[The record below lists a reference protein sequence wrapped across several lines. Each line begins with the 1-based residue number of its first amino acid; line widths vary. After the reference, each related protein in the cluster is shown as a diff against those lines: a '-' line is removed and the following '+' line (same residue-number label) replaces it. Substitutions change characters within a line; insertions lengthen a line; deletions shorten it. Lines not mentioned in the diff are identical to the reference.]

1 MRSIVS
7 KINCNKMKRIV
18 SVVVVILL
26 ISCNNQEEMLLPKA
40 DKTMVKEVMDH
51 SPIYLFFRV
60 KDKDTVAELNRKNA
74 IGTSNWIFNIDKRL
88 PLKVVIP
95 HLQFMQ
101 EKRKKGMHT
110 NDKAENYFSYADS
123 IGKNL
128 AFLPFTK
135 VNYKLKRPD
144 HGVLVCFS
152 KNGTI
157 TVVRN
162 LTDKGKEVV
171 KQELLKYLLGLESD
185 EPNQFYFGH
194 DQNCSYEQFLQ
205 NSIFI
210 TEFKQQIPA
219 YTVTYEEFVF

>member
-1 MRSIVS
+1 
-7 KINCNKMKRIV
+7 MKRIV

>member
-1 MRSIVS
+1 MK
-7 KINCNKMKRIV
+7 KIA
-18 SVVVVILL
+18 SLLVVLVL
-26 ISCNNQEEMLLPKA
+26 ISCNNNEEMLLPKA
-40 DKTMVKEVMDH
+40 DKTIVKEVYDH

-60 KDKDTVAELNRKNA
+60 KGKDTLAELNRKNA

-95 HLQFMQ
+95 HLQFMK

-110 NDKAENYFSYADS
+110 NDKAEDYFSYADS

-135 VNYKLKRPD
+135 VKYKLEKPKS
-144 HGVLVCFS
+144 GVTIFFSRDNKILVF
-152 KNGTI
+152 N
-157 TVVRN
+157 N
-162 LTDKGKEVV
+162 LSDKGKEVT
-171 KQELLKYLLGLESD
+171 KTELLKYLLELKTDKSM
-185 EPNQFYFGH
+185 QFVFCH

-210 TEFKQQIPA
+210 KEFKAQLPVYNLIN
-219 YTVTYEEFVF
+219 EELVF

>member
-1 MRSIVS
+1 
-7 KINCNKMKRIV
+7 MKRIACLAF
-18 SVVVVILL
+18 ILLL

-40 DKTMVKEVMDH
+40 DKTMVKEVLDH

-110 NDKAENYFSYADS
+110 NDKAENYFSYADR

-135 VNYKLKRPD
+135 VTYSLENPEN
-144 HGVLVCFS
+144 GVHIIFT
-152 KNGTI
+152 KDNTI
-157 TVVRN
+157 IVVN
-162 LTDKGKEVV
+162 SSTLTA
-171 KQELLKYLLGLESD
+171 KQVAKSELLTYILGLNSD
-185 EPNQFYFGH
+185 KPQPFYFCH
-194 DQNCSYEQFLQ
+194 DENCTYEQFLQ

-219 YTVTYEEFVF
+219 YSITNEEFIF

>member
-1 MRSIVS
+1 MRKIVS
-7 KINCNKMKRIV
+7 KINGSKMKRIISLGFIIV
-18 SVVVVILL
+18 L

-40 DKTMVKEVMDH
+40 DKTIIEEVFDH

-88 PLKVVIP
+88 PVKLVIP

-101 EKRKKGMHT
+101 EQRKKGMHT

-135 VNYKLKRPD
+135 VKYKLEKP
-144 HGVLVCFS
+144 
-152 KNGTI
+152 KNGVHVFFRKDKRIVVIDSSTK
-157 TVVRN
+157 TV
-162 LTDKGKEVV
+162 KEVV
-171 KQELLKYLLGLESD
+171 KSELLTYLLGLENGK
-185 EPNQFYFGH
+185 PNKFYFCH
-194 DQNCSYEQFLQ
+194 DENSSYEQFLQ

-219 YTVTYEEFVF
+219 YTATTEEFFF

>member
-1 MRSIVS
+1 
-7 KINCNKMKRIV
+7 MKRIV

-144 HGVLVCFS
+144 HGVLICFS

-162 LTDKGKEVV
+162 STDKGKEVV

-185 EPNQFYFGH
+185 EPNLFYFGH

-219 YTVTYEEFVF
+219 YTLTYEEFIF

>member
-1 MRSIVS
+1 
-7 KINCNKMKRIV
+7 MK
-18 SVVVVILL
+18 SVASLVMVLVM
-26 ISCNNQEEMLLPKA
+26 ISCSHQEEMLLPKA
-40 DKTMVKEVMDH
+40 DKTIVKEVFDH

-60 KDKDTVAELNRKNA
+60 KGNDTLAELNRKNA

-110 NDKAENYFSYADS
+110 NDKAENYFSYADR

-135 VNYKLKRPD
+135 VAYKLGMPD
-144 HGVLVCFS
+144 YGVLIVFS
-152 KNGTI
+152 KNGTMKVLNSSVRSTK
-157 TVVRN
+157 TV
-162 LTDKGKEVV
+162 TKS
-171 KQELLKYLLGLESD
+171 ELLKYLLGLWSD
-185 EPNQFYFGH
+185 KPNQFFFCH
-194 DQNCSYEQFLQ
+194 DENSNYEAFIQ

-210 TEFKQQIPA
+210 AEFKLQLPVIHRTDVE
-219 YTVTYEEFVF
+219 YIF

>member
-1 MRSIVS
+1 
-7 KINCNKMKRIV
+7 MKRIA
-18 SVVVVILL
+18 SLFVVFLL
-26 ISCNNQEEMLLPKA
+26 ISCNDKEEMLLPKA
-40 DKTMVKEVMDH
+40 DKTIVKEIYDH

-60 KDKDTVAELNRKNA
+60 KGKDTVAELNRKNA

-95 HLQFMQ
+95 HLQFMK

-110 NDKAENYFSYADS
+110 NEKAEDYFSYADS

-135 VNYKLKRPD
+135 VEYKLEKIKY
-144 HGVLVCFS
+144 GVHILFTKDNKILVYNS
-152 KNGTI
+152 SEE
-157 TVVRN
+157 V
-162 LTDKGKEVV
+162 KELA
-171 KQELLKYLLGLESD
+171 KPELLKYLLGLPSD
-185 EPNQFYFGH
+185 KPYRFFFCH

-210 TEFKQQIPA
+210 TQFKLQLPV
-219 YTVTYEEFVF
+219 YNVTNEEFIF

>member
-1 MRSIVS
+1 MRKIVS
-7 KINCNKMKRIV
+7 KINCSKMKRIV
-18 SVVVVILL
+18 SLLVVFLL
-26 ISCNNQEEMLLPKA
+26 MSCANQEEMLLPKA
-40 DKTMVKEVMDH
+40 DKTIVKEMLDH

-162 LTDKGKEVV
+162 STDNGKEVV

-185 EPNQFYFGH
+185 EPNLFYFGH
-194 DQNCSYEQFLQ
+194 DENSSYEQFLQ

-210 TEFKQQIPA
+210 TEFKQQLPA
-219 YTVTYEEFVF
+219 YSITNEEFIF

>member
-1 MRSIVS
+1 
-7 KINCNKMKRIV
+7 MKRV
-18 SVVVVILL
+18 ACLLVVLLL

-40 DKTMVKEVMDH
+40 DKTIVKEVLDH

-135 VNYKLKRPD
+135 VNYTLEKP
-144 HGVLVCFS
+144 
-152 KNGTI
+152 KNGVHVIFTKDDTI
-157 TVVRN
+157 IVINSSTK
-162 LTDKGKEVV
+162 TAKEVS
-171 KQELLKYLLGLESD
+171 KSELLAYLLELDSD
-185 EPNQFYFGH
+185 KPNKFYFCH
-194 DQNCSYEQFLQ
+194 DENSSYEQFLQ

-219 YTVTYEEFVF
+219 YTVTYEEFIF

>member
-1 MRSIVS
+1 MK
-7 KINCNKMKRIV
+7 KIASLV
-18 SVVVVILL
+18 LVLVL
-26 ISCNNQEEMLLPKA
+26 ISCNSNEEMLLPKA
-40 DKTMVKEVMDH
+40 DKTIVKEVYDL

-60 KDKDTVAELNRKNA
+60 KGKDTLAELNRKNA

-95 HLQFMQ
+95 HLQFMK

-110 NDKAENYFSYADS
+110 NDKAEDYFSYADS

-135 VNYKLKRPD
+135 VKYKLEKPKS
-144 HGVLVCFS
+144 GVTIFFSRDNKILVF
-152 KNGTI
+152 N
-157 TVVRN
+157 N
-162 LTDKGKEVV
+162 LSDKGKEVT
-171 KQELLKYLLGLESD
+171 KTGLLKHLLELKTDKSM
-185 EPNQFYFGH
+185 QFVFCH

-210 TEFKQQIPA
+210 TEFKPQLPVYNLIN
-219 YTVTYEEFVF
+219 EEFVF